1 MQKTTT
7 LAIITILSILCGAAA
22 CSSAPVTGRRQV
34 DIVPDEQIEKMGD
47 QAWAELRAKTP
58 QTKDQSIKD
67 FVTEIARQVV
77 SASSYSK
84 QKWDVAV
91 FESKQVNAF
100 ALPGGH
106 IGIYTGILPVAQNA
120 AALAAVIGHEI
131 GHVVAR
137 HHDERVS
144 QQLIAQGVLSGAS
157 VAIGGKYHDV
167 LMGAL
172 GVGAQVG
179 FLLPYSRKQET
190 EADVIGLQF
199 MAAAGYDPRE
209 AVALWKRM
217 AAAGGGQEP
226 PPFMSSHPPSGERI
240 RKLEELMPQALEIY
254 ARAPRQQGQGSRA
267 PATR

>member
-1 MQKTTT
+1 
-7 LAIITILSILCGAAA
+7 
-22 CSSAPVTGRRQV
+22 
-34 DIVPDEQIEKMGD
+34 MGD
-47 QAWAELRAKTP
+47 DAWAEMRAKIP
-58 QTKDQSIKD
+58 ETKDQGIKN
-67 FVTEIARQVV
+67 FVTEIAKQVA
-77 SASSYSK
+77 SASSLANK
-84 QKWDVAV
+84 KWDVVV

-106 IGIYTGILPVAQNA
+106 IGIYTGILPVAQNG

-157 VAIGGKYHDV
+157 VALSGKFHDV

-172 GVGAQVG
+172 GLGAQVG

-190 EADVIGLQF
+190 ESDVIGLQF

-209 AVALWKRM
+209 AVELWKRM
-217 AAAGGGQEP
+217 AASSNGQEP

-240 RKLEELMPQALEIY
+240 KKLEELMPQALEIY
-254 ARAPRQQGQGSRA
+254 AKAPRQQGQGSRA
-267 PATR
+267 PAAQ